1 MIVIGASAGGIEA
14 LQEILSSFPHDFGAS
29 ILIVIHTAPR
39 DGHLAEVLAR
49 SAHMVAT
56 DAEHGKHIKR
66 SQIYVAPPDQHLI
79 VDDTRVVLS
88 RGPKVNR
95 HRPAID
101 PLFESAAKV
110 FRKGLVGVVLS
121 GYLDDGTAGLAA
133 IKAGGGISV
142 VQDPKDAVA
151 PNMPKSALRNV
162 SVDYCL
168 PASEIA
174 PLLIQLIDGKKVKK
188 NHRK

>member
-1 MIVIGASAGGIEA
+1 MIVIGASAGGIQV
-14 LQEILSSFPHDFGAS
+14 LQQILSGFPRDFGAS
-29 ILIVIHTAPR
+29 VLIVIHTAAR
-39 DGHLAEVLAR
+39 DGHLSEVLAR

-66 SQIYVAPPDQHLI
+66 SQIYVAPPDHHFM
-79 VDDTRVVLS
+79 VDDSHVVLS

-101 PLFESAAKV
+101 PLFESAAKA
-110 FRKGLVGVVLS
+110 FRKRLIGVVLT

-133 IKAGGGISV
+133 VKAYGGISV

-151 PNMPKSALRNV
+151 PNMPRSALRNV

-168 PASEIA
+168 PGSEIA
-174 PLLIQLIDGKKVKK
+174 PLLIQLVDGKKVRK